1 MLSMSPMS
9 PLIDTTDSLD
19 CLKSMRMKSLA
30 QLLVPGGYYFPFFF
44 SVVPI
49 VLFKV
54 FNIQSKSLQIL
65 LGCLQWWKPMPLTFS
80 FFRFWEWVLTVE
92 EFQCLWT
99 STNVRPTHWTG
110 FLNECLQKF
119 MLALMVLRSPC
130 VFDKGF
136 VCGCDGGCCWEFSQN
151 VFGVSAESMQCSY
164 DLQGN
169 MVPTILL
176 LLQKRLY
183 DQGGLKVFFFLPS
196 LAVSFLFCVAVLCF

>member
-1 MLSMSPMS
+1 
-9 PLIDTTDSLD
+9 
-19 CLKSMRMKSLA
+19 
-30 QLLVPGGYYFPFFF
+30 
-44 SVVPI
+44 
-49 VLFKV
+49 
-54 FNIQSKSLQIL
+54 
-65 LGCLQWWKPMPLTFS
+65 
-80 FFRFWEWVLTVE
+80 
-92 EFQCLWT
+92 
-99 STNVRPTHWTG
+99 
-110 FLNECLQKF
+110 
-119 MLALMVLRSPC
+119 MVLRSPC